1 MTNLEKINHVLKNK
15 RIDTIIVSGQLKFDG
30 RLTFHAPQFTT
41 KKINNGLFISK
52 DDENF
57 ITIKESYLYDVYHQ
71 DQLLFIELK

>member
-1 MTNLEKINHVLKNK
+1 MSNLEKINHILKNK
-15 RIDTIIVSGQLKFDG
+15 KIDTIIIAG
-30 RLTFHAPQFTT
+30 RITFHAPQFTV
-41 KKINNGLFISK
+41 KKVNDDLFIYK